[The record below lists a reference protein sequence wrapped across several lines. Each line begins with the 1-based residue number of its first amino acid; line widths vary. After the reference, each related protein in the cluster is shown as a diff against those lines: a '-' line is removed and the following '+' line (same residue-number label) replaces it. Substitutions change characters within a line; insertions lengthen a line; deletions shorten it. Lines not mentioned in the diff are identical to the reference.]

1 MLLRRVVASL
11 AAATLAA
18 APAAARAAG
27 APPAAATKAAPAG
40 TSGDVAAARKLF
52 EANMDAI
59 RHRDRDA
66 YLACYLKSPNLA
78 LTVPD
83 GTRLGYDSLAKEAG
97 SHWPD
102 LYEAHDLEVIPVR
115 PGLVYG
121 SYRFRVRYGADE
133 HTGLSERFFVK
144 TDAGWRIAVT
154 TAFDAPV
161 GTPPPPRALVGA
173 TLIDGTGSAPV
184 HDAVVVLRGG
194 KIDCAGPKSAC
205 AVPDGMERTDLAG
218 KFIAPGLIDAHVHFS
233 QTGWADGRPDA
244 LDLRE
249 THPYEQVE
257 ADLRAHPERFF
268 RTDLCSGV
276 TAVFDVG
283 GYAWTWGLRSRA
295 EQDTL
300 APHYGAAGPLLST
313 LDHWLNLPA
322 ERQFIYLSDEKAA
335 RGGVDYLASQGAD
348 AVKLWFI
355 PVKPEEFEAK
365 EKAVLAAG
373 DEAKKRGIR
382 LIVHATE
389 LREAKSALKAGVKL
403 LVHSVWDQPIDDEF
417 LSMAKA
423 NGTIYCPTL
432 TVIDGYVRMNA
443 SAVSGQPPDVD
454 DPNRCI
460 DPLTLEKVAS
470 TPREGAGKGDPV
482 AVERQRANTQARHK
496 TMDENLMRV
505 VKAGIPVAMGTD
517 AGNPLTLH
525 GPSVYAEMEAM
536 QAAGM
541 SAMDVLV
548 ASTRGGARAL
558 GRDADLGTLEKG
570 KAADL
575 IVLDADPSA
584 DVKNLRRLRFVVR
597 GGVLRTVDELRPV
610 AEASALPPKP

>member
-1 MLLRRVVASL
+1 MALVGAL
-11 AAATLAA
+11 ALSAI
-18 APAAARAAG
+18 PARAAG
-27 APPAAATKAAPAG
+27 AVPAAAAAPA
-40 TSGDVAAARKLF
+40 DVAAARKIF
-52 EANMDAI
+52 EANLDAI
-59 RHRDRDA
+59 RHRDKDA
-66 YLACYLKSPNLA
+66 YLACYLRSA
-78 LTVPD
+78 
-83 GTRLGYDSLAKEAG
+83 SLAKTGPDGPSVGFDAFSKDAG
-97 SHWPD
+97 EWPD
-102 LYEAHDLEVIPVR
+102 AYEAQDLQVIPVR

-121 SYRFRVRYGADE
+121 TYRYRVRYGAQE

-144 TDAGWRIAVT
+144 SDAGWKIAVT
-154 TAFDAPV
+154 TAFDAPA

-173 TLIDGTGSAPV
+173 TLLDGTGRPAV
-184 HDAVVVLRGG
+184 RDAVVLLRGG
-194 KIDCAGPKSAC
+194 KIECAGSKSDC
-205 AVPDGMERTDLAG
+205 PVPEGVARMDLSG
-218 KFIAPGLIDAHVHFS
+218 RFIAPGLVDAHVHFS

-268 RTDLCSGV
+268 RTDLCTGV

-283 GYAWTWGLRSRA
+283 GYAWTWGLRARA

-300 APHYGAAGPLLST
+300 QPHYAAAGPLLST

-322 ERQFIYLSDEKAA
+322 ERQFIYLTDEKAA

-373 DEAKKRGIR
+373 DEAKTRNIR

-432 TVIDGYVRMNA
+432 TVIDGYVKMDDSAA
-443 SAVSGQPPDVD
+443 SGKPPEVD
-454 DPNRCI
+454 DPNHCI
-460 DPLTLEKVAS
+460 DPVTLAKVAS
-470 TPREGAGKGDPV
+470 TPREGAGKVD
-482 AVERQRANTQARHK
+482 AAALDRQRAGMQARHK

-505 VKAGIPVAMGTD
+505 FKAGIPIAMGTD

-541 SAMDVLV
+541 SPMDVLV
-548 ASTRGGARAL
+548 ASTRGGAKAL
-558 GRDADLGTLEKG
+558 AREADLGTLEKG
-570 KAADL
+570 KIADL
-575 IVLDADPSA
+575 IVLDADPAA
-584 DVKNLRRLRFVVR
+584 DVHNLRRLAFVVR
-597 GGVLRTVDELRPV
+597 AGVLRSVDELRPV
-610 AEASALPPKP
+610 PEAGRRAD